1 MRTRRTLELRLFREE
16 GLQRTCLTKRAE
28 RLCAGKPRSRGGAL
42 CGLWRTGPGELERGD
57 QIRREICNLFE
68 KRREEMFDYVA
79 FTVSEQAHTKGL
91 AYIFVLFIFVK
102 QNYI

>member
-1 MRTRRTLELRLFREE
+1 MQ
-16 GLQRTCLTKRAE
+16 GNPGQG
-28 RLCAGKPRSRGGAL
+28 GKL

-57 QIRREICNLFE
+57 QIRREICNLLE
-68 KRREEMFDYVA
+68 KRREEKFDYVA
-79 FTVSEQAHTKGL
+79 FTVCKQAHTKGL